1 MIIVTA
7 KLTFAS
13 QADRDR
19 VVELSIPIQ
28 QATRD
33 QEAGC
38 HAYCFA
44 ADPCDPAVIQVYELW
59 EDSESLVPHF
69 THKNYHA
76 MLELFTQFLHRLLGV
91 SQLGDTNF
99 QMFLQF
105 FEFGTFL
112 SSQVNEVSDEVQ
124 EVTRRDV
131 VEFLGRFRKL
141 HVKVSDRRVNVN
153 DCLRDYFVFGV
164 NSLLTIFDD
173 LFTAFH
179 LLSEAIGRDIKEL
192 GELHGDLHEAFIC
205 PVSEPVNDTTIEKGG
220 RTG

>member
-1 MIIVTA
+1 MSYEARNEGLRCHKKWLFNGRFRMIIVTA

-76 MLELFTQFLHRLLGV
+76 MLELFTQFV
-91 SQLGDTNF
+91 FVESTNCAY
-99 QMFLQF
+99 LT
-105 FEFGTFL
+105 EK
-112 SSQVNEVSDEVQ
+112 NEPVYGPD
-124 EVTRRDV
+124 
-131 VEFLGRFRKL
+131 FAI
-141 HVKVSDRRVNVN
+141 KVSFFDR
-153 DCLRDYFVFGV
+153 
-164 NSLLTIFDD
+164 
-173 LFTAFH
+173 
-179 LLSEAIGRDIKEL
+179 
-192 GELHGDLHEAFIC
+192 
-205 PVSEPVNDTTIEKGG
+205 P
-220 RTG
+220 

>member
-13 QADRDR
+13 GADRDR

-44 ADPCDPAVIQVYELW
+44 ADPCDPVVIQVYELW

-76 MLELFTQFLHRLLGV
+76 MLELFTQFV
-91 SQLGDTNF
+91 FVESTN
-99 QMFLQF
+99 
-105 FEFGTFL
+105 
-112 SSQVNEVSDEVQ
+112 
-124 EVTRRDV
+124 
-131 VEFLGRFRKL
+131 
-141 HVKVSDRRVNVN
+141 
-153 DCLRDYFVFGV
+153 CAY
-164 NSLLTIFDD
+164 LT
-173 LFTAFH
+173 
-179 LLSEAIGRDIKEL
+179 EKN
-192 GELHGDLHEAFIC
+192 
-205 PVSEPVNDTTIEKGG
+205 EPVYGPDFAIKASFFD
-220 RTG
+220 RS